1 MSCIHTSLPVVEAH
15 ERWRKAKKKK
25 VIYREGRF
33 DFCIGKGVDCVT
45 KGERNLCTILGGLV
59 FTALFFLGFFRATGR
74 LSRQRGETRGA
85 DEGRLRAQR
94 AVGQTCNSH
103 SWPCCCS
110 RRGTDAFCR
119 IMLWAKRA
127 VKCTQTTVGGERDR
141 RSGWHTGRREPVIQL
156 EFFTRK
162 KVRFQHRLANEAV
175 SQ

>member
-1 MSCIHTSLPVVEAH
+1 MAQG
-15 ERWRKAKKKK
+15 KKKK
-25 VIYREGRF
+25 VFYRKGRF
-33 DFCIGKGVDCVT
+33 DFCIGKGIDCVT

-74 LSRQRGETRGA
+74 LSRQRGDTRGA

-127 VKCTQTTVGGERDR
+127 MKGTRLPSAANGTGARDGTRGGVNQLFSLNFSLEKRLD
-141 RSGWHTGRREPVIQL
+141 SNIGWR
-156 EFFTRK
+156 TRPCLS
-162 KVRFQHRLANEAV
+162 RNRALD
-175 SQ
+175 